1 MKRVISFLV
10 AITMLLS
17 LLPVGAVTVFAAD
30 NAKATINVE
39 SVSAAL
45 DSYVDVAIDISENP
59 GIASMGLTLS
69 FDEDLTLVGATNGE
83 AFAELTMTPPAQLK
97 KQGSVVGSCRFAWLG
112 NDNCTEVGTI
122 LNLRFQV
129 SADAALYKDCP
140 ISVSCDD
147 GDVLDN
153 ARNPIELTANNGKVT
168 IIDYIPGDVDGSGYI
183 NMLDVLTLCQ
193 YYVDGCKYDPDG
205 YAINIKAESGDVD
218 ANGKINMLDT
228 LTICQYYVDGC
239 KYDPNGYG
247 VKLLPGKRVCN
258 HSMQH
263 FDAKA
268 ATCTEDGNIEYWYC
282 ALCNDYFGDADG
294 KDIITYDYTIIKS
307 QGHNSIPFEAVPAT
321 TTTEGYTAGIWCDK
335 CETWTYGHEVIPP
348 IEPNESNISYRHY
361 VRRENASGDIEIV
374 NDEYLSTHEIV
385 NPNPVKYI
393 EGEGIAE
400 LIEGVEIEGRKVSA
414 AGYSFLGWY
423 EKPEATANR
432 VYSISAETTG
442 DKILYGIW
450 SKEVYTITY
459 LPDSANSTLP
469 RVEDG
474 SYSIDK
480 ETSLKEP
487 AKWPNLVW
495 IGWSDEDGKIVKS
508 IPKGTT
514 GNITLTANWM
524 SRRNQTVPNT
534 KYATSMPAIAADA
547 ENGIYAF
554 TYEIGDIQN
563 VPIQQVEDGVDG
575 KGFNLVKGATHSID
589 KTFTQKIEQGE
600 ATSIADTIAN
610 ATTKSDSWTLSE
622 DWNKSTTFSQ
632 EHSNEVTQE
641 QSQKAAISFE
651 ESGKYSL
658 SSGVGGS
665 EEHIDET
672 GTSTKTTKK
681 HEFGVSVNAGIK
693 STKGANVGLEVPFEN
708 ASLKAGASSSVEK
721 SLSGSLD
728 YKYTTETAKETH
740 ETHTDKTSSY
750 WNVDEG
756 FETSATL
763 SQSAEFAQSLSQ
775 SIKDTYKYGE
785 TLDFGGSSSNTVSSS
800 NTSSESREYASSVT
814 YSTEEGNAVTVS
826 ETLTADADTGFY
838 RKVLAANF
846 RVFAVVIYDMKTNT
860 FSTMTYSL
868 KINNSE
874 HLFTD
879 YSTVSSFNDYEN
891 GVLPFE
897 VPEFVNDYVYGLV
910 GASEG
915 LRFDDENGIIE
926 GYGYKDPDTGICYKE
941 YDELTDT
948 YSNPCDTDVIIPR
961 YVVITVGGNQK
972 KIVPV
977 TGIAASA
984 FSGTNVTSVYL
995 SDKITSIPNGAF
1007 ENCTSL
1013 KYVRGGTI
1021 DTIGENAFKNCTSL
1035 FEFNLPGTVCDLGA
1049 GAFDGVNALTVNV
1062 SNASVFDAALASG
1075 VKRLSIDLEKLE
1087 ETIDGK
1093 KIITPEN
1100 MEYFSLSGGGSTFN
1114 NVSIESNADTV
1125 VLNNITINNYV
1136 DVPLKLTSSNV
1147 ELGFTTINSG
1157 SLIMRL
1163 DADNTTITLD
1173 GNNYL
1178 TSSGENAVLG
1188 KNVRFIE
1195 KDGSS
1200 ASGKLRVTGNVL
1212 VYGSAS
1218 GVQRVS
1224 FDSAEHT
1231 FLYLTQEEYD
1241 NMLNSHFIHFDANG
1255 GTVDMDSKLV
1265 MWNCELGEL
1274 PTPSRDDCT
1283 FLGWYRDDGTQVTAE
1298 TIFTDLTDITV
1309 KAHWQSGWVLAS
1321 ELPADADIAN
1331 SKWTYDLTTRIT
1343 SDSSTAPEGYTEYK
1357 DPTWVWG
1364 EYGPWSSWSTT
1375 VATASDS
1382 RKIETKTVTDK
1393 AGYTNYRYWV
1403 YRTSDGYGYGTK
1415 NYYTGSA
1422 HGSCTI
1428 YDEINLSY
1436 SLPVYDSSL
1445 GTYGPYNSPMFSH
1458 SYDCYWFFGESK
1470 WVPAVTHTEYRY
1482 ADRSKV
1488 YTYYYQIIEEKES
1501 SAEISASDTVSNVQK
1516 WVQYVVD

>member
-1 MKRVISFLV
+1 MKRVMSFLIVV
-10 AITMLLS
+10 AMLFS
-17 LLPVGAVTVFAAD
+17 LLPLDAGTALAAD
-30 NAKATINVE
+30 NPRATINVE

-69 FDEDLTLVGATNGE
+69 FDEALTLVGATNGA
-83 AFAELTMTPPAQLK
+83 AFSELTMTPPAQLK

-112 NDNCTEVGTI
+112 SDNCTEVGTI

-129 SADAALYKDCP
+129 ANDAPLYKDCL
-140 ISVSCDD
+140 ISISCEE
-147 GDVLDN
+147 GDILDN
-153 ARNPIELTANNGKVT
+153 ARNPIDLTANNGKVT

-218 ANGKINMLDT
+218 ANGKINMLDI

-239 KYDPNGYG
+239 KYDQNGYG
-247 VKLLPGKRVCN
+247 VKLYPGKRACS

-263 FDAKA
+263 FDEKT

-282 ALCNDYFGDADG
+282 DLCKDYFADADG
-294 KDIITYDYTIIKS
+294 KDLITQDYTVLRS
-307 QGHNSIPFEAVPAT
+307 QGHNSILFDAVPAT
-321 TTTEGYTAGIWCDK
+321 TTTEGYTAGVWCDK
-335 CETWTYGHEVIPP
+335 CETWIHGHEVIPP
-348 IEPNESNISYRHY
+348 IEPDESNVSYRHY

-374 NDEYLSTHEIV
+374 NDEYLSTNEIV
-385 NPNPVKYI
+385 NPNPIKYV

-400 LIEGVEIEGRKVSA
+400 LIEGVEIDGKKVSA

-423 EKPEATANR
+423 EKPETTANR

-450 SKEVYTITY
+450 SKDVYTITY

-534 KYATSMPAIAADA
+534 KYSTTTPAIVADA

-575 KGFNLVKGATHSID
+575 KGFNLVKGATHSINR
-589 KTFTQKIEQGE
+589 TFTQKIGQGE
-600 ATSIADTIAN
+600 ATSVADTISN

-641 QSQKAAISFE
+641 QSQKAAMSFA

-658 SSGVGGS
+658 SSGIGGS
-665 EEHIDET
+665 KEHIDET

-693 STKGANVGLEVPFEN
+693 NTTGANVGVEVPFEN
-708 ASLKAGASSSVEK
+708 ASLKAGVSGSVEK
-721 SLSGSLD
+721 SLSGGLD

-756 FETSATL
+756 FETSATM

-814 YSTEEGNAVTVS
+814 YSTEEGKSITVA
-826 ETLTADADTGFY
+826 ETLTADAETGFY

-846 RVFAVVIYDMKTNT
+846 RVFAVVIYNMKTNT

-868 KINNSE
+868 KINDSE

-897 VPEFVNDYVYGLV
+897 VPDFVGDYVYGLV

-915 LRFDDENGIIE
+915 LKFDDETGVIE
-926 GYGYKDPDTGICYKE
+926 GYGYKDPATGICYKE
-941 YDELTDT
+941 YDEITDT
-948 YSNPCDTDVIIPR
+948 YANPCDTDVIIPR
-961 YVVITVGGNQK
+961 YVVVNVSATQK

-977 TGIAASA
+977 TGIHASA
-984 FSGTNVTSVYL
+984 FSGTNVTSIYL
-995 SDKITSIPNGAF
+995 SDRITSIPNGAF
-1007 ENCTSL
+1007 ENCTAL

-1021 DTIGENAFKNCTSL
+1021 DTIEENAFKNCSSL
-1035 FEFNLPGTVCDLGA
+1035 FEFMLPNTVQNLGDS
-1049 GAFDGVNALTVNV
+1049 AFDGVEALTVNV
-1062 SNASVFDAALASG
+1062 SNAAVLDAALASG
-1075 VKRLSIDLEKLE
+1075 VKRLSIDLEHLE
-1087 ETIDGK
+1087 DSIDGK

-1100 MEYFSLSGGGSTFN
+1100 IEYLSISGGGRTFN

-1125 VLNNITINNYV
+1125 IMNNITINNYV
-1136 DVPLKLTSSNV
+1136 DVPLKLSSNNV
-1147 ELGFTTINSG
+1147 ELSFASINSN

-1163 DADNTTITLD
+1163 DSDDTTITLD

-1178 TSSGENAVLG
+1178 TTTGENAVLS
-1188 KNVRFIE
+1188 KNMRFIE
-1195 KDGSS
+1195 KGGSNTS
-1200 ASGKLRVTGNVL
+1200 AKLRVTGNVL
-1212 VYGSAS
+1212 VYGSTA
-1218 GVQRVS
+1218 GIQRVS
-1224 FDSAEHT
+1224 FEPATHT
-1231 FLYLTQEEYD
+1231 FIYLTQEEYE
-1241 NMLNSHFIHFDANG
+1241 NMLNSHYIHFDVNG
-1255 GTVDMDSKLV
+1255 GLVDTAYSA
-1265 MWNCELGEL
+1265 
-1274 PTPSRDDCT
+1274 PT
-1283 FLGWYRDDGTQVTAE
+1283 G
-1298 TIFTDLTDITV
+1298 
-1309 KAHWQSGWVLAS
+1309 
-1321 ELPADADIAN
+1321 N
-1331 SKWTYDLTTRIT
+1331 
-1343 SDSSTAPEGYTEYK
+1343 
-1357 DPTWVWG
+1357 
-1364 EYGPWSSWSTT
+1364 
-1375 VATASDS
+1375 
-1382 RKIETKTVTDK
+1382 
-1393 AGYTNYRYWV
+1393 
-1403 YRTSDGYGYGTK
+1403 
-1415 NYYTGSA
+1415 
-1422 HGSCTI
+1422 
-1428 YDEINLSY
+1428 
-1436 SLPVYDSSL
+1436 
-1445 GTYGPYNSPMFSH
+1445 
-1458 SYDCYWFFGESK
+1458 
-1470 WVPAVTHTEYRY
+1470 
-1482 ADRSKV
+1482 
-1488 YTYYYQIIEEKES
+1488 
-1501 SAEISASDTVSNVQK
+1501 
-1516 WVQYVVD
+1516 